1 MQRSFSGVVRL
12 AFIALVFFASLSVP
26 HRAGHTEQAAKPAP
40 QYLTGKLLVARPEMP
55 DPRFRGTVIFLAK
68 HDDEG
73 AFGIIV
79 NRPLGE
85 IDYATLIENLGIDPE
100 GLEGDIAVL
109 YGGPVDTKRGFVLHS
124 NDYPH
129 PPLIPVNDLYSVTM
143 SADILLAM
151 ANGFGPKQNLLAIGY
166 AGWGKGQL
174 EQELERKDWVVAPSD
189 ASILFDA
196 EFATKW
202 KRAYDN
208 RFIDI

>member
-12 AFIALVFFASLSVP
+12 AFIALVFLSSLSAP
-26 HRAGHTEQAAKPAP
+26 HGIGHAEQRAKPTSR
-40 QYLTGKLLVARPEMP
+40 YLTGKLLVARPEMP
-55 DPRFRGTVIFLAK
+55 DPRFRETVIFLAK
-68 HDDEG
+68 HDDDG
-73 AFGIIV
+73 AFGLIV

-85 IDYATLIENLGIDPE
+85 IDYANLIENLGIDPA

-109 YGGPVDTKRGFVLHS
+109 YGGPVDPKRGFVLHS

-151 ANGFGPKQNLLAIGY
+151 ANGFGPKQSILAIGY
-166 AGWGKGQL
+166 AGWSKGQL

-189 ASILFDA
+189 VSILFDA
-196 EFATKW
+196 KFATKW
-202 KRAYDN
+202 KRAYDS

>member
-1 MQRSFSGVVRL
+1 MQRSFSGIARL
-12 AFIALVFFASLSVP
+12 AFIALAFFVPLSALHSV
-26 HRAGHTEQAAKPAP
+26 GHTDQGAKPP
-40 QYLTGKLLVARPEMP
+40 SQYLTGKLLVARPEMS
-55 DPRFRGTVIFLAK
+55 DPRFRETVIFLAK
-68 HDDEG
+68 HNDDG
-73 AFGIIV
+73 ALGLII

-100 GLEGDIAVL
+100 GLEGDISVL
-109 YGGPVDTKRGFVLHS
+109 YGGPVDPKRGFVLHS

-129 PPLIPVNDLYSVTM
+129 APLIPVNDLYSVTM

-151 ANGFGPKQNLLAIGY
+151 ANGFGPKQSLLAIGY

-189 ASILFDA
+189 VTILFDA
-196 EFATKW
+196 KFATKW

-208 RFIDI
+208 RFIDL